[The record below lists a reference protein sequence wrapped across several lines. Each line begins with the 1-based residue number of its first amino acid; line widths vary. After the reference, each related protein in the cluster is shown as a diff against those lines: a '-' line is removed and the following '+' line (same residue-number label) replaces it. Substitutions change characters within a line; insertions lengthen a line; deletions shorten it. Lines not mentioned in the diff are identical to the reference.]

1 MATQWAKESR
11 DDGWRLEKREH
22 QVEVWHDNQL
32 FTAYKFHTEQFRPWF
47 YPVNSPLGRSI
58 TEELNDYSVMV
69 SNYPLNGPE
78 LNAGVLPH
86 LRSLSIGHA
95 DVNGHDVWHEWPD
108 TQRQGRIVHL
118 GVARQESGVGAGL
131 LETRSEWRTVED
143 DSLLMSDDRTFR
155 FFESDQGNRI
165 IDVGLVFTASN
176 GEVALGENHHS
187 LLYARLVHGMSVQQG
202 GRIYT
207 SVSSGDQGETM
218 GQESPWV
225 AYSGAAV
232 PGGPW
237 HGIAIMESSNN
248 PWDPHT
254 WSRDY
259 GFMAMGSFNWMEH
272 TIPAGS
278 SLKLGYRV
286 VVHSGNAEEA
296 DVAAEWSRYEK
307 DEIGSGAV

>member
-11 DDGWRLEKREH
+11 AEGWRLENREQ
-22 QVEVWHDNQL
+22 QVEVWHDNQI
-32 FTAYKFHTEQFRPWF
+32 FTAYKFRPEQFRPWF

-58 TEELNDYSVMV
+58 TEELNDFPVMV
-69 SNYPLNGPE
+69 SNYPLSGPE

-108 TQRQGRIVHL
+108 TERQGRIVHM
-118 GVARQESGVGAGL
+118 GVTRQESGADEGL
-131 LETRSEWRTVED
+131 LETHNEWRAVED
-143 DSLLMSDDRTFR
+143 DTLIMGDNRTFR
-155 FFESDQGNRI
+155 FFESELGNRI
-165 IDVGLVFTASN
+165 IDVSLVFTASN
-176 GEVALGENHHS
+176 GEVHLGENHHS
-187 LLYARLVHGMSVQQG
+187 LLYARLVHEMSVQKG

-207 SVSSGDQGETM
+207 SVSSGDQGKTM

-237 HGIAIMESSNN
+237 HGIAIMESPNN
-248 PWDPHT
+248 PWGPHA

-259 GFMAMGSFNWMEH
+259 GFMAMGSFHWMEH
-272 TIPAGS
+272 TIATGE
-278 SLKLGYRV
+278 SLELGYRV
-286 VVHSGNAEEA
+286 VAHAGNAEEA
-296 DVAAEWSRYEK
+296 NVAGEWARYEN
-307 DEIGSGAV
+307 DESG